1 MKDELLFDS
10 YDTKISENQVLERIL
25 EKKKKS
31 ELSRIQVYFLTGT

>member
-25 EKKKKS
+25 EKKKS